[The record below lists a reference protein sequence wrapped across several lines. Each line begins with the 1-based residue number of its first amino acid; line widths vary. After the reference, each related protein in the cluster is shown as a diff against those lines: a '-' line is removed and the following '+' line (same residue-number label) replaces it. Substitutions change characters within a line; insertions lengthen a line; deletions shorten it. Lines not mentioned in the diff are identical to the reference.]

1 MKHSWIIF
9 LSIILVTA
17 LVFSLVVFNR
27 DESSED
33 TDTPYLNRTEN
44 SDDATEVPENVTPSA
59 EPSYTVQVDED
70 GNTTV
75 VDKNGNTMASTES
88 GDSITV
94 KEDGSVIIESS
105 DGISTTLPAETT
117 AVPAG
122 SNTAISTT
130 SPASAETEPAVDKAD
145 TSGMDFDFDEE
156 DTSAETPSNGTSVD
170 VSNNTTQTN
179 SGTNL
184 YNITSGGT
192 YTLSGNITD
201 TMVTVDAGNADV
213 TIILDGATIKN
224 SKGPAIYVRSADK
237 VTVTLASGTT
247 NTISDGSSYSI
258 TDSDSTLDAAVFSKA
273 DLTVNG
279 SGILNLTGNYKH
291 GIVSKDDLVIS
302 SGTIKVTANNVGLN
316 GKDCVKIN
324 SGNIT
329 INAGSDGIR
338 SDNTEDTDRGYVY
351 LYGGTVSIT
360 AGNDGIQAETVIKI
374 EDVNLSITAGG
385 GSSESLSSSS
395 ESYKGLKA
403 SSDIYITGGTFNI
416 NSKDDC
422 IHSNG
427 TITIAG
433 GTYTLSSGDD
443 GIHADTD
450 LAISGS
456 ATNLTVNKSYE
467 GIEATNVVITGGT
480 VSVIASDDGINAA
493 GGNDS
498 TSADTR
504 PGQNSFSS
512 SNGSIK
518 ISGGMIYI
526 KMCGDGID
534 ANGTLDI
541 TGGSITV
548 SGANSGDTAIL
559 DFDSTG
565 NISGGTFIG
574 TGASGMAQN
583 FSSSSAQG
591 AIMVNASGS
600 AGTVIKLTD
609 SNGNVILTHTA
620 DQSFSCVIISHASI
634 VKGGTYTLT
643 VGSSVTSITMSD
655 TVYSAG
661 STGGLGGTGGPGGRK

>member
-1 MKHSWIIF
+1 MQRNLII
-9 LSIILVTA
+9 IITVVLVAT
-17 LVFSLVVFNR
+17 LVFALCMRNQ
-27 DESSED
+27 DESSK
-33 TDTPYLNRTEN
+33 N
-44 SDDATEVPENVTPSA
+44 DD
-59 EPSYTVQVDED
+59 PSYVVQVDEN

-75 VDKNGNTMASTES
+75 LDEDGNVVASTES
-88 GDSITV
+88 GDKITV
-94 KEDGSVIIESS
+94 NEDGIMEIEAS
-105 DGISTTLPAETT
+105 DGTSTTLPAETT
-117 AVPAG
+117 TVPTD
-122 SNTAISTT
+122 SSTT
-130 SPASAETEPAVDKAD
+130 TPTTGGASTETEPTVDKAD

-156 DTSAETPSNGTSVD
+156 DTSAVTPSSGTSVD
-170 VSNNTTQTN
+170 VSNNTTQTS
-179 SGTNL
+179 SGTSL

-213 TIILDGATIKN
+213 TIILNGATIKN

-237 VTVTLASGTT
+237 VTITLASGTT
-247 NTISDGSSYSI
+247 NTVSDGSSYSI
-258 TDSDSTLDAAVFSKA
+258 TDSESTLDAAIFSKA
-273 DLTVNG
+273 DLIING
-279 SGILNLTGNYKH
+279 SGTLNLTGNYKH
-291 GIVSKDDLVIS
+291 GIVSKDDLIIS
-302 SGTIKVTANNVGLN
+302 SGTLKITANNVGLN

-329 INAGSDGIR
+329 VNAGSDGIR
-338 SDNTEDTDRGYVY
+338 SDNTEDTSRGYVY
-351 LYGGTVSIT
+351 LYGGTVNIT
-360 AGNDGIQAETVIKI
+360 AGNDGIQAETVINI
-374 EDVNLSITAGG
+374 ENVNLTITAGG
-385 GSSESLSSSS
+385 GSSGSLTSSS
-395 ESYKGLKA
+395 ESYKGLK
-403 SSDIYITGGTFNI
+403 SGSDIYITGGTFNI

-456 ATNLTVNKSYE
+456 ATKLTINKSYE

-480 VSVIASDDGINAA
+480 LSIVATDDGINAA
-493 GGNDS
+493 GGNNAS
-498 TSADTR
+498 TGGGGR

-518 ISGGMIYI
+518 ISGGTIYI
-526 KMCGDGID
+526 KMSGDGID

-559 DFDSTG
+559 DFDSAG
-565 NISGGTFIG
+565 AIDGGTFIG

-583 FSSSSAQG
+583 FSSSSTQG
-591 AIMVNASGS
+591 VIMAKTSGS

-609 SNGNVILTHTA
+609 SGGNVILTHTA
-620 DQSFSCVIISHASI
+620 DQAFSCVIISHASI

-643 VGSSVTSITMSD
+643 VGSSSTSITMSS

-661 STGGLGGTGGPGGRK
+661 SSGGMGGRK

>member
-1 MKHSWIIF
+1 MKRY
-9 LSIILVTA
+9 LSILLSITMILALALYGCSKGKDEETA
-17 LVFSLVVFNR
+17 YP
-27 DESSED
+27 D
-33 TDTPYLNRTEN
+33 TEYSVET
-44 SDDATEVPENVTPSA
+44 DD
-59 EPSYTVQVDED
+59 D
-70 GNTTV
+70 GNTDVYDSDGNV
-75 VDKNGNTMASTES
+75 VASTES
-88 GDSITV
+88 SDNITV
-94 KEDGSVIIESS
+94 NEDASVMIESS
-105 DGISTTLPAETT
+105 DGTSTTLPAETT
-117 AVPAG
+117 TVPVE
-122 SNTAISTT
+122 SSTT
-130 SPASAETEPAVDKAD
+130 MPTTSSASTETEPTVDKAD
-145 TSGMDFDFDEE
+145 TSGMDFDFDEK
-156 DTSAETPSNGTSVD
+156 DTNAETPSSGTSVD

-201 TMVTVDAGNADV
+201 TMVTIDAANADV
-213 TIILDGATIKN
+213 TIILNDATIKN

-237 VTVTLASGTT
+237 VTITLASGTT

-258 TDSDSTLDAAVFSKA
+258 TDSDSTLDAAIFSKA
-273 DLTVNG
+273 DLTING
-279 SGILNLTGNYKH
+279 SGTLNLMGNYKH
-291 GIVSKDDLVIS
+291 GIVSKDDLIIS
-302 SGTIKVTANNVGLN
+302 SGTLKVTANNVGLN

-329 INAGSDGIR
+329 LNAGSDGIR
-338 SDNTEDTDRGYVY
+338 SDNTEDTSRGYVY
-351 LYGGTVSIT
+351 LYGGMVNIT

-374 EDVNLSITAGG
+374 ENVNLTVTAGG
-385 GSSESLSSSS
+385 GSSGSLSSSG

-433 GTYTLSSGDD
+433 GTYTLYSGDD

-456 ATNLTVNKSYE
+456 ETKLTINKSYE

-480 VSVIASDDGINAA
+480 LSVVASDDGINAA
-493 GGNDS
+493 GGNNS
-498 TSADTR
+498 TSTGIR
-504 PGQNSFSS
+504 PGRNSFSS
-512 SNGSIK
+512 SNGSIN
-518 ISGGMIYI
+518 ISGGTIYI
-526 KMCGDGID
+526 KMSGDGLD
-534 ANGTLDI
+534 ANGTLSI
-541 TGGSITV
+541 IGGSITV

-565 NISGGTFIG
+565 AISGGTFIG

-583 FSSSSAQG
+583 FSSSSTQG
-591 AIMVNASGS
+591 AMLVKASGS
-600 AGTVIKLTD
+600 SGTVITLTD
-609 SNGNVILTHTA
+609 SSGNVILTHTA

-643 VGSSVTSITMSD
+643 VGSSSTSITMSSI
-655 TVYSAG
+655 VYSAG
-661 STGGLGGTGGPGGRK
+661 STGSSSGMGGRK